1 MNGSRLTINARGE
14 RSSLDALNRTIEGLE
29 ARIEGLL
36 KASAPR
42 EPQKPAPAPA
52 PMPTMAP
59 REPALR
65 APTGEPPHRPHAD
78 ALAEI
83 RERQRMLDA
92 ARERRT
98 AAGDAAPR
106 LGAAPARPGEGPG
119 VIAPRRPAPARA
131 LDALSP
137 RDSEPTGNA
146 GTGTIAE
153 ALHELRRELRQDISD
168 NIAREMQSLRD
179 DVQSMRGFADGRDL
193 GSDLRDELARLADG
207 IDMLS
212 SRTPSA
218 ATDLRAE
225 LDDLRAQIDGL
236 ARQDSLHSMET
247 RWSAVEER
255 LEEFDAG
262 SIQKELVA
270 LAYRIDGVKAELAT
284 MADSPAI
291 RTLEDKVLMLAA
303 VVEDLAQRPLE
314 SEHVS
319 GQFSHIDHRLD
330 ELSRAVAANNS
341 RPRNEAAEHE
351 ALRRLEERLI
361 ALNDRIESLA
371 HVQDAY
377 RLEERLEEL
386 AEFFARGP
394 QQEIASSLSDLTARI
409 ETLASDHASDGL
421 ARRLEDLT
429 RRIDGLGTAAA
440 GSPAG
445 LGRLE
450 IRLDEIAARLEE
462 ATLAPQGD
470 NLSLLGLEKQIAHLS
485 SLMSEPRRET
495 TSLPEDFDQRMAA
508 IEGYMATSDEY
519 VLEAA
524 RQAAETVIEAYSRHG
539 ARGSGNETSKET
551 ETLLALAQ
559 DLRQL
564 EDLARGSEE
573 RTQQTFSS
581 LQRTLVEISGR
592 LDRMEDRMSE
602 RPTAL
607 FGGAP
612 LAPARAE
619 TESTLRPPMAQ
630 PAAPMRSPV
639 DAGDPRGMLA
649 RASEQLMAETAASPA
664 LKAQDAEPAPMT
676 DEDEARRPGLLA
688 SLSKRLRARRGSAG
702 KTGRTRV
709 EPAPSLDPGSA
720 VAADEDEGNH
730 DNDLLEPGSGAP
742 DVRKIL
748 ERVRATQA
756 AADAEAERSSTQPAS
771 GDGDGERVDYI
782 AAARRAAKAAALEMG
797 QAPTDGSRAYAG
809 SGVSGGRATFARH
822 RRPIL
827 IAVGAVLLAL
837 MAMPLFTALTKNA
850 PSPAPS
856 MTTGE
861 ATRPAKTSAPT
872 QGIAAAAPQKPA
884 IPAAAETSAAASPAP
899 SGAAPGTASVQAA
912 APQVI
917 NAAEAP
923 AVEPAPVQATAQL
936 TAPATTELPA
946 LEPAPQAP
954 VARHLL
960 PAEAA
965 AAMDSTTEAAII
977 VPAGLAP
984 QSLADAAA
992 GGNRQALFEIAVRLG
1007 DGEGVAPNPA
1017 EAARFYGLAAQRGY
1031 APAQYRLA
1039 SLYEKGTGVPRDPA
1053 RAVSLYEQA
1062 ANAGNAGAMHNL
1074 AVLYASGAT
1083 GSADYKAAVEWF
1095 GRAADLGVTDS
1106 QFNLAIL
1113 FARGNGTV
1121 QNLEESY
1128 KWFAIAAN
1136 GGDRDAAA
1144 KRDDVASAMKPAQ
1157 LESARQKVASWKQQ
1171 PLDPEAN
1178 GTQPPADWAARAE
1191 ASAPVDMEKAVRN
1204 IQAILNRNGFDAGQP
1219 DGRMGKKTVSAIRAF
1234 QRSNGLAEDGTI
1246 SEALVRKLL
1255 EKNKVQ
1261 GA

>member
-1 MNGSRLTINARGE
+1 MNGSRLNTNARGE

-42 EPQKPAPAPA
+42 EMQKAAPLPSEPSARMPVSEAP
-52 PMPTMAP
+52 
-59 REPALR
+59 L
-65 APTGEPPHRPHAD
+65 RPHSD

-98 AAGDAAPR
+98 AGADFAPR
-106 LGAAPARPGEGPG
+106 MQAEPVRESAGRDE
-119 VIAPRRPAPARA
+119 VRSVEPRRPAPVPSPASALARA
-131 LDALSP
+131 LDAHPSQRP
-137 RDSEPTGNA
+137 AAESNN
-146 GTGTIAE
+146 TGTIAQ
-153 ALHELRRELRQDISD
+153 ALHDLRRELRQDISE
-168 NIAREMQSLRD
+168 NIAREMQALRD

-193 GSDLRDELARLADG
+193 GADLRDELARLADG

-218 ATDLRAE
+218 AADLRGE
-225 LDDLRAQIDGL
+225 LDDLRALIDGL
-236 ARQDSLHSMET
+236 ARQDSLHSIEN
-247 RWSAVEER
+247 RWNAVEER
-255 LEEFDAG
+255 LEEFDASG
-262 SIQKELVA
+262 IQKELIA
-270 LAYRIDGVKAELAT
+270 LAYRIDGVKAELGT

-319 GQFSHIDHRLD
+319 GQFSHIDYRLD
-330 ELSRAVAANNS
+330 ELSRAVAANNT

-361 ALNDRIESLA
+361 GLHDKIESLA

-394 QQEIASSLSDLTARI
+394 QQNIAGSLADLTARI
-409 ETLASDHASDGL
+409 EALASEHTSDGL
-421 ARRLEDLT
+421 GRRLEDLT
-429 RRIDGLGTAAA
+429 HRIDSLATAPTA
-440 GSPAG
+440 PDTG

-462 ATLAPQGD
+462 ASAAPQGD
-470 NLSLLGLEKQIAHLS
+470 SLSLLGLEKQIAHLS
-485 SLMSEPRRET
+485 SLMSEPRHEK
-495 TSLPEDFDQRMAA
+495 SLPDDFDQRMAA

-524 RQAAETVIEAYSRHG
+524 RQAAETVIEAYSRNGRG
-539 ARGSGNETSKET
+539 AGSDATPDT
-551 ETLLALAQ
+551 ATLLALAE
-559 DLRQL
+559 DLRHL

-573 RTQQTFSS
+573 RTQQTFTG
-581 LQRTLVEISGR
+581 LHRTLNEIADR
-592 LDRMEDRMSE
+592 LDRMEGRMGE
-602 RPTAL
+602 RQTAL

-612 LAPARAE
+612 LAHPREE
-619 TESTLRPPMAQ
+619 TQTAVRPPMAQ
-630 PAAPMRSPV
+630 QKAGSAPTTPE
-639 DAGDPRGMLA
+639 AGEPRGMLA
-649 RASEQLMAETAASPA
+649 RANEQLMAQTAGSPA
-664 LKAQDAEPAPMT
+664 VMEPHAGESDAT
-676 DEDEARRPGLLA
+676 NGEDTARGGLLSGLSRRFRRSGRA
-688 SLSKRLRARRGSAG
+688 SAP
-702 KTGRTRV
+702 KTKRTRV
-709 EPAPSLDPGSA
+709 EPTPSLDPGIA
-720 VAADEDEGNH
+720 VASDEADDSG
-730 DNDLLEPGSGAP
+730 DNDLLEPGSGTP

-756 AADAEAERSSTQPAS
+756 AADAALAAEARQGESAP
-771 GDGDGERVDYI
+771 DGTDGERMDYI

-797 QAPTDGSRAYAG
+797 QAPADTGSKGNVKGATAP
-809 SGVSGGRATFARH
+809 SGVRATFARH

-827 IAVGAVLLAL
+827 MAVGAVLLAL
-837 MAMPLFTALTKNA
+837 MAMPLFNTLTRSEKA
-850 PSPAPS
+850 PAASI
-856 MTTGE
+856 TTGE
-861 ATRPAKTSAPT
+861 ATRPAATQDVATSA
-872 QGIAAAAPQKPA
+872 AKM
-884 IPAAAETSAAASPAP
+884 PAAATTSQISTVATPGAGLQAP
-899 SGAAPGTASVQAA
+899 
-912 APQVI
+912 
-917 NAAEAP
+917 AEAS
-923 AVEPAPVQATAQL
+923 ANATAPVEVAAVQ
-936 TAPATTELPA
+936 
-946 LEPAPQAP
+946 PAPQAD
-954 VARHLL
+954 VVRQSL

-965 AAMDSTTEAAII
+965 APMDSTGAAEI
-977 VPAGLAP
+977 VVPEGLGP
-984 QSLADAAA
+984 QPLADAAA
-992 GGNRQALFEIAVRLG
+992 GGNPQALFEIGARFT
-1007 DGEGVAPNPA
+1007 EGQGVTADPA
-1017 EAARFYGLAAQRGY
+1017 EAARWYGLAADRGY
-1031 APAQYRLA
+1031 APAQYRLG
-1039 SLYEKGTGVPRDPA
+1039 SLYEKGTGVTKDLT

-1062 ANAGNAGAMHNL
+1062 AAAGNAGAMHNL

-1083 GSADYKAAVEWF
+1083 GNADYKAAVEWF
-1095 GRAADLGVTDS
+1095 GRAADLGITDS

-1113 FARGNGTV
+1113 FARGNGAE

-1144 KRDDVASAMKPAQ
+1144 KRDEVAKALKPAQ
-1157 LESARQKVASWKQQ
+1157 LESAKARLAGWKQQ
-1171 PLDPEAN
+1171 PLDVKAN
-1178 GTQPPADWAARAE
+1178 GTNLPTEWVNKADTS
-1191 ASAPVDMEKAVRN
+1191 ASIDMGKAIRN

-1219 DGRMGKKTVSAIRAF
+1219 DGLMGKKTVTAIRAF